1 MIEKIK
7 EFFSEKVYFF
17 ILGILS
23 CLAAVLFRKIVSDN
37 RKRTE
42 RDRIRDEPADDE
54 SRRADEIC
62 KEAGESAKSISDVI
76 RRVKKRGGVP
86 EEKSGDV

>member
-23 CLAAVLFRKIVSDN
+23 CLAAVLFRKIVHDN
-37 RKRTE
+37 RKRAE
-42 RDRIRDEPADDE
+42 GDRVRDKQSDDE
-54 SRRADEIC
+54 SRNADRISEEARKS
-62 KEAGESAKSISDVI
+62 KESISDI
-76 RRVKKRGGVP
+76 IARVREREQSVEGEG
-86 EEKSGDV
+86 